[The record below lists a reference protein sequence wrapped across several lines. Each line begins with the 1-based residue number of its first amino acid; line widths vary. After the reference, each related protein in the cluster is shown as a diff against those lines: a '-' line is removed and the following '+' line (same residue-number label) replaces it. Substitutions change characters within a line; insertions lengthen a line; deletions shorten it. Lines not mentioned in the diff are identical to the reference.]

1 MGMRGAQPRGN
12 NIRFS
17 PSPSIQGQE
26 GRGDR
31 QPRGRGVRGGGAVSD
46 KSGLC
51 SPSPSFCSPSPPRVR
66 RGIKAQ
72 LLRGMRSVRAV
83 KRKGEEK
90 GKTKLRYK
98 NTSPSSNINTFT
110 PSSSPVTDFL
120 PRPRS
125 VSLAAYSVLTELS
138 VVVAIN
144 LGSPVSVSLYLTSE
158 SCPSP
163 LCSSDLWERPK
174 DTADLQTSN

>member
-1 MGMRGAQPRGN
+1 MRGAQPRGN
-12 NIRFS
+12 NIRLS

-31 QPRGRGVRGGGAVSD
+31 QPRGRGVRGGGAVSE
-46 KSGLC
+46 KSGL
-51 SPSPSFCSPSPPRVR
+51 FSPSPPRVR

-83 KRKGEEK
+83 ERKGEEK

-110 PSSSPVTDFL
+110 PSSSPATDFL

-138 VVVAIN
+138 LVVAIN
-144 LGSPVSVSLYLTSE
+144 LS
-158 SCPSP
+158 SP
-163 LCSSDLWERPK
+163 LCLSLPHLRILPLSSVPQIYGRDLRALLTCK
-174 DTADLQTSN
+174 RLTKI